1 MGVERGP
8 TKIRVWPGRPGLKGY
23 MLGAPVEIDRPT
35 PPRVEIDG
43 VHIPGV
49 SSVQEHVSRG
59 RDKVARSTLTI
70 VIEIPFVQ
78 VDWELEPYQEDRG

>member
-1 MGVERGP
+1 MKTP
-8 TKIRVWPGRPGLKGY
+8 TKIRVWPGRPWLKGT
-23 MLGAPVEIDRPT
+23 MLGTPVLIEPAT

-43 VHIPGV
+43 VAIPGV

-70 VIEIPFVQ
+70 VIEIPFAQ
-78 VDWELEPYQEDRG
+78 VDWELEPYEEPQ